1 MKRSRKRL
9 AFTLVELLVVIAI
22 IGILIALLLPAV
34 QAAREAA
41 RRSQCTNHLKQL
53 GLALHNF
60 ENVNKYL
67 PEGAIRKPGTSNTP
81 ASPLVAMASYFEQEV
96 LVGNYDYGISCF
108 SDPNTV
114 ATQEQPPGLI
124 CPSDPFPGRIES
136 LGFTQ
141 YHPNCGTWY
150 ELTGWDGVFGY
161 PGDNRRRPFPAK
173 VEFAHIT
180 DGTSNTAAF
189 AEVVNGAGSTQAK
202 NSPYDCYEYG
212 TASGTTLV
220 AVRDEVLARDWKE
233 ATIAPDNWRWRGYPW
248 TEGSPWRNWYN
259 HLLPPNSPCWRLN
272 ASWDRIVSPPSSYH
286 PGGINLVL
294 LDGSVRFVSETID
307 WEVWRAAGTREG
319 DESLTL
325 P

>member
-60 ENVNKYL
+60 ENVHKYL

-161 PGDNRRRPFPAK
+161 PGDNRRRPPFPAK

-212 TASGTTLV
+212 TASGDD
-220 AVRDEVLARDWKE
+220 ACCGPR
-233 ATIAPDNWRWRGYPW
+233 
-248 TEGSPWRNWYN
+248 
-259 HLLPPNSPCWRLN
+259 
-272 ASWDRIVSPPSSYH
+272 
-286 PGGINLVL
+286 
-294 LDGSVRFVSETID
+294 
-307 WEVWRAAGTREG
+307 
-319 DESLTL
+319 
-325 P
+325 